1 MYAPQFS
8 WHEYCIAS
16 KKKCMLVSWLSK
28 ETAEGSQIDKN
39 CQQLPA
45 A

>member
-1 MYAPQFS
+1 MYAPPFS
-8 WHEYCIAS
+8 WHKYCIAC
-16 KKKCMLVSWLSK
+16 KKPYVLVSWLSK
-28 ETAEGSQIDKN
+28 EAAVGSQIDKN

>member
-1 MYAPQFS
+1 MYAPPFS
-8 WHEYCIAS
+8 WHKYCIAC
-16 KKKCMLVSWLSK
+16 KKPCVLVSWLSK
-28 ETAEGSQIDKN
+28 EAAVGSQIDKN